1 MKNLLLLLFV
11 SAVLVLSSCRKDRTC
26 DCTNTTTYMS
36 TSEVETTTETIG
48 HATKREAKREAGCY
62 SHKSTIT
69 QNGVAYQVS
78 SDCKLK

>member
-1 MKNLLLLLFV
+1 
-11 SAVLVLSSCRKDRTC
+11 
-26 DCTNTTTYMS
+26 MS